1 MNQYEITYLIDPQ
14 VNEEART
21 ELNSAVDGKV
31 NELKGKVS
39 HSSPTL
45 RHKLAYPIVKKQSAF
60 MRSMHIELDPSE
72 VAALHDFLKR
82 NDSVMRF
89 NLITTPYREGVSPE
103 ALKQKEETTKK
114 KPMAKK
120 EAKEVTMADVEKGIE
135 EALTE
140 EVK

>member
-21 ELNSAVDGKV
+21 ELNSAVDSKV
-31 NELKGKVS
+31 SELKGKVG

-45 RHKLAYPIVKKQSAF
+45 RRKLAYEIDKKQSVF
-60 MRSMHIELDPSE
+60 MRNMHIDLSPAE
-72 VAALHDFLKR
+72 VATLHDFFKR
-82 NDSVMRF
+82 TPTILRF
-89 NLITTPYREGVSPE
+89 SLINTPYREGSAPDT
-103 ALKQKEETTKK
+103 LKQKEEESRKKPKVTAEKK
-114 KPMAKK
+114 K
-120 EAKEVTMADVEKGIE
+120 VTMKDVEKGIE